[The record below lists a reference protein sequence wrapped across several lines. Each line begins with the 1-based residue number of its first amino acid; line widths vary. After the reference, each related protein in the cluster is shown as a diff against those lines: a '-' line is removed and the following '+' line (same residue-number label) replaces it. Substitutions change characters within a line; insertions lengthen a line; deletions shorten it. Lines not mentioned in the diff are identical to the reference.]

1 MVGFVVVSI
10 VRRIIDLLPAQLHVH
25 THSSAVY
32 AMLAS
37 QSGRLRTSSK

>member
-10 VRRIIDLLPAQLHVH
+10 VRRIIDLLPAQLHVRIYF
-25 THSSAVY
+25 SAVY

-37 QSGRLRTSSK
+37 QSGRLGTSSK